1 MLGAIG
7 PSSSY
12 YAERLSP
19 STAGLEAQLSRCRQ
33 QLSETVNCSSYHTL
47 EGKNKA
53 QNLSNRISE
62 LEGRIEQ
69 ARNDTAQSKN
79 VKATEKPPTNEIR
92 PVSTPQDAETQTY
105 ASGTPGTRLNV
116 YA

>member
-7 PSSSY
+7 SSSASY
-12 YAERLSP
+12 VEQPAP

-53 QNLSNRISE
+53 QALSNKIGE

-69 ARNDTAQSKN
+69 ARNNTFQSKE
-79 VKATEKPPTNEIR
+79 VKATDKPQTIER
-92 PVSTPQDAETQTY
+92 ATASSPQDTVENTHV
-105 ASGTPGTRLNV
+105 SVSLGTRLNV

>member
-7 PSSSY
+7 SSSASY
-12 YAERLSP
+12 VEQPAP

-33 QLSETVNCSSYHTL
+33 QLSETVNCSSYQTL

-53 QNLSNRISE
+53 QTLSNRIGE

-69 ARNDTAQSKN
+69 ARNNTSQSKE
-79 VKATEKPPTNEIR
+79 VKAAERPPANEKTAASSPQNAVTNAY
-92 PVSTPQDAETQTY
+92 VSG
-105 ASGTPGTRLNV
+105 SLGTRLNV